1 MVVWGD
7 VVVGAVAQQG
17 DVVVGVVAQHADVVV
32 EVVTRWWHGA
42 QLGL

>member
-7 VVVGAVAQQG
+7 VVVGVVAQHG